1 MGRREERAVKK
12 EKEQSAVAIDKFSVP
27 KIVYVLIAAFA
38 ILLYWN
44 TFGHEYV
51 LDDDVIIRANAHVQD
66 GFQGIPMIFKKGFYH
81 GFNQVNEGSYRPMI
95 LMNMAIEKEYWGND
109 PKVGHVFNVLWYA
122 LSCLVL
128 FSFLRN
134 LLTDKSWH
142 LPLIITLLYVAHP
155 IHTEVVANIKSRD
168 EILCFLF
175 IVASLNML
183 LLHIKK
189 GHPLLLLGSLILYLL
204 SLLTKEYGI
213 TLIAVIPFMLY
224 LFTNETYKSIAK
236 KTLAF
241 VGVAAL
247 YFIIRSN
254 ILDDLAFKEEM
265 DVINNCLASATN
277 YSDRLATTILIL
289 GKYLVLLIL
298 PHPLSFDY
306 SLNQVPIVS
315 WGNFGAISALLAHL
329 GLAYFI
335 FKGVKTK
342 SVIAFGIAFYLITLT
357 IVSNLFIEIGAS
369 MAERFLFTPSVGF
382 VIVLALVIAKIIGYN
397 SSTQFRKVPYF
408 AAMGLIIGLYSFKT
422 IDRNKDWESNLTLFE
437 ADVLAAPNS
446 ARTHFSLASTYNTM
460 GGLEQ
465 DPAKKLELLNKAI
478 AGFNKSLEIYPNYS
492 AAWYNMGVAYYSMN
506 DQVSALTAYENTLK
520 INPNDKQAYNNAGVI
535 YFNRKD
541 YDNALT
547 YFLNAVRVN
556 PTFADAYA
564 NIGAV
569 YHNRAQYEQAIENYE
584 KAIGL
589 RPNYK
594 LVLGNLAKVHNTLG
608 NTERAAYYSQ
618 LAQ

>member
-1 MGRREERAVKK
+1 MGRREDREKKKAKEEAAVT
-12 EKEQSAVAIDKFSVP
+12 VAKSSVP
-27 KIVYVLIAAFA
+27 KLIYAVIAVFA
-38 ILLYWN
+38 LLLYYN
-44 TFGHEYV
+44 TFEHDYV
-51 LDDDVIIRANAHVQD
+51 LDDDVIIRANRHVQS
-66 GFQGIPMIFKKGFYH
+66 GLEGIPLIFKKGFYH
-81 GFNQVNEGSYRPMI
+81 GFNNVNEGSYRPMI
-95 LMNMAIEKEYWGND
+95 LLNMAIEKEYWGND
-109 PKVGHVFNVLWYA
+109 PKIGHMFNVFWYA
-122 LSCLVL
+122 VSCLLL

-168 EILCFLF
+168 EILCFMF
-175 IVASLNML
+175 IISSLNLL

-189 GHPLLLLGSLILYLL
+189 GNPLLLAGSLVLYLL

-224 LFTNETYKSIAK
+224 IFTSETTKNIAK
-236 KTLAF
+236 HTVYF
-241 VGVAAL
+241 VAIAGL

-254 ILDDLAFKEEM
+254 ILDNLAFEEEM
-265 DVINNCLASATN
+265 DVINNCLVSATN

-289 GKYLVLLIL
+289 GKYLVLLVF

-306 SLNQVPIVS
+306 SLNQIPIVS
-315 WGNFGAISALLAHL
+315 WTNLSAIAALLAHA
-329 GLAYFI
+329 GLAYVI
-335 FKGVKTK
+335 LRGIKTK
-342 SVIAFGIAFYLITLT
+342 NAIAFGILFYLVTVT
-357 IVSNLFIEIGAS
+357 IVSNLFVEIGAS
-369 MAERFLFTPSVGF
+369 MAERFMFTPSLGF
-382 VIVLALVIAKIIGYN
+382 VIVLALGLAKLIGYD
-397 SSTQFRKVPYF
+397 SDTQSKKVPYF
-408 AAMGLIIGLYSFKT
+408 AVMGLIIALYSYKT
-422 IDRNKDWESNLTLFE
+422 IDRNADWQSNLTLFE

-465 DPAKKLELLNKAI
+465 DPTKKLELLNKAI
-478 AGFNKSLEIYPNYS
+478 VGFNKSLEIYPEYS

-506 DQVSALTAYENTLK
+506 DQESALTAYVNTLA

-541 YDNALT
+541 YDTALE

-556 PTFADAYA
+556 PSFPDAYA

-569 YHNRAQYEQAIENYE
+569 YHNRSQYEDAIVYYE
-584 KAIGL
+584 KAIAL
-589 RPNYK
+589 KPDYK
-594 LVLGNLAKVHNTLG
+594 MVLGNLAKVNKALG
-608 NTERAAYYSQ
+608 NNERAAYYSQ
-618 LAQ
+618 KAQ